1 MKKIFIGML
10 LAAGFAACSDGNK
23 NGEQIAYDIQGNWDE
38 GAGQWVRL
46 VSDDFP
52 QAVDSA
58 KVGDDKLFHL
68 QGELDYAQKATL
80 LFGKQGSDYKERR
93 TKEIFLDG
101 TPVTLTVKQEEGN
114 PFNPSGID
122 VTVKGSPEQH
132 LIDQQ
137 FSIEL
142 MNMFVELGEGTAKDE
157 EAKASSKKAR
167 DDFNKTLF
175 ALIDSAR
182 NCRMITYMISDFM
195 VPRYPI
201 KTIDSLF
208 NTLTDSVKQ
217 SHLGRNLADKIARLK
232 AVNIGAK
239 APDFTLPTVDGSELR
254 LSDLRGKVVL
264 LDFWASWC
272 APCRGE
278 LPNVKKIYE
287 KYHADGLEVVGISL
301 DNKRENWLKA
311 IEEEQLPWI
320 QVSSLKAFDCD
331 VAKTYSVQAIPRM
344 FIIDRDGTIIGLDLR
359 GEKLAQRMDE
369 IFAK

>member
-122 VTVKGSPEQH
+122 VTVKGSPEQP

-239 APDFTLPTVDGSELR
+239 APDFTLPTVDGGELR

-287 KYHADGLEVVGISL
+287 KHHADGLEVVGISL